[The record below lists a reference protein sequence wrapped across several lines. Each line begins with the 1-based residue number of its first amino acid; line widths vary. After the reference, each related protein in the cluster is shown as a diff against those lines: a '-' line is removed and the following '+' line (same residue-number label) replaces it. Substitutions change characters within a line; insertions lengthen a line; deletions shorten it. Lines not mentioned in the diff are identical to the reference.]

1 MTYQAN
7 HIMINITPIA
17 TFLGPNIYATEPVVV
32 AKLEAD
38 VEILQDS
45 ERRIKLLSSLCR
57 NWFNFKNSNSTN
69 TLEDLGD
76 FLSQWAQ
83 AILNQ
88 TAGEIH
94 TARVENI
101 NNSVTIILGHYHPK
115 STYDALVLGIKLFT
129 EVDRLK
135 PEELVKYL
143 KDFWQAA
150 ITFHPDFQAKILID
164 YSEKNGIPYR
174 PYIMGTRTWQ
184 YGWGERSVI
193 LFESSP
199 QNDSAMGAR
208 WSSDKMLSKQ
218 IFSRLG
224 APIAPSVITKN
235 ENDLPRA
242 ASYIGFPCVTKPL
255 FGSRSVGVTTYI
267 RNTTE
272 LLSGFKHAQQ
282 NSSSEVM
289 IEKHIEGEVHRIMI
303 MQGKFWRAIKR
314 NRPFIT
320 GDGQSSIRQLAEK
333 LIATFPSTKT
343 PKDFIGPPL
352 LDQEFYQSLN
362 EQGFNENSIS
372 PVGIK
377 IYIRKIPLLSTGATY
392 EDVTANIHPDVR
404 LMSES
409 LAHNFGIVNCGI
421 DYITQDISQ
430 PCIGHGVF
438 LEINLT
444 PGLRVPLMAGVSLDE
459 IGSAVLGSKP
469 DRLPVTLI
477 VSSEKNFA
485 ELKKNLPRS
494 PGTGWIVGNS
504 SGIDSFELPLS
515 SEPHSFNAFDTIVRQ
530 PTLKR
535 IFLVCSHHEIE
546 KYGLVTKF
554 ISKTFLLKD
563 SPVSKA
569 WTALIQSLSDQFIK
583 VDDIP
588 NLLVEIK

>member
-1 MTYQAN
+1 MFQVNQT
-7 HIMINITPIA
+7 MINITPIA

-38 VEILQDS
+38 LEILQDS

-57 NWFNFKNSNSTN
+57 NWFNFKDSNSTN
-69 TLEDLGD
+69 ALEDLGN

-88 TAGEIH
+88 TTGEIQ
-94 TARVENI
+94 TARAENI

-115 STYDALVLGIKLFT
+115 FTFDALVLVVKLFT

-135 PEELVKYL
+135 PEEIVKLL
-143 KDFWQAA
+143 KDFLQAA

-164 YSEKNGIPYR
+164 YSEKNGVPYR
-174 PYIMGTRTWQ
+174 PYLLGTRAWQ
-184 YGWGERSVI
+184 YGWGERSVV

-199 QNDSAMGAR
+199 QNDSALGAR

-224 APIAPSVITKN
+224 APIAPSVMVKN

-255 FGSRSVGVTTYI
+255 FGSRSVGVTTNI

-282 NSSSEVM
+282 NSPSEIM

-320 GDGQSSIRQLAEK
+320 GDGQSNIRQLAEK
-333 LIATFPSTKT
+333 LIVTFPSTKT
-343 PKDFIGPPL
+343 PKDFTGPPL
-352 LDQEFYQSLN
+352 LDQEFHQSLS

-372 PVGIK
+372 PVGK
-377 IYIRKIPLLSTGATY
+377 RIYIRKIPLLSTGATY
-392 EDVTANIHPDVR
+392 EDVTTDIHPDVR

-409 LAHNFGIVNCGI
+409 LAHNFGIINCGI
-421 DYITQDISQ
+421 DYITQDINQS
-430 PCIGHGVF
+430 CFGHGVF

-469 DRLPVTLI
+469 DRLPLTLI
-477 VSSEKNFA
+477 ISSEKNFD
-485 ELKKNLPRS
+485 ELKRSLPRS
-494 PGTGWIVGNS
+494 SGTGWIVGNC
-504 SGIDSFELPLS
+504 SGIDSLEFPLVT
-515 SEPHSFNAFDTIVRQ
+515 EPHSFSAFDTIVRQ

-535 IFLVCSHHEIE
+535 IFLICSHHEIE

-554 ISKTFLLKD
+554 ISKTLLLKD
-563 SPVSKA
+563 SHISEA

-588 NLLVEIK
+588 KLLVEVK